1 MWDKNTFQILLC
13 FKAIDKIFNS
23 SDFYMNYVQQE
34 MSVKDLVLSQDDE
47 KPSPMYPFIE
57 LIHAFTPLSE
67 YFDLWK

>member
-1 MWDKNTFQILLC
+1 MHKFLLLVGS

-23 SDFYMNYVQQE
+23 SDFYMNHAQQE
-34 MSVKDLVLSQDDE
+34 MSVKDLFLWQDYE
-47 KPSPMYPFIE
+47 KLSPMYQFIE